1 MNKAL
6 FFQIMRFGIVGVIAS
21 LVHFSCVVFFVQLLH
36 WQPLIANIV
45 GFSIGVQVSYWGH
58 RTFTFRDSD
67 ASHRV
72 AYPRLVTLQA
82 GNFIAN
88 EGLFSLFLS
97 FHLPYQVALLIVL
110 AIMPIF
116 TFMISRA
123 WVFA

>member
-36 WQPLIANIV
+36 WLPLVANIV

-72 AYPRLVTLQA
+72 AYPRLVMLQT

-97 FHLPYQVALLIVL
+97 LHLPYQVALLIVL

>member
-6 FFQIMRFGIVGVIAS
+6 FLQIMRFGIVGVIAS
-21 LVHFSCVVFFVQLLH
+21 LVHFSFVVLFVQLLH
-36 WQPLIANIV
+36 WQPLVANIV

-58 RTFTFRDSD
+58 RTFTFRDSG
-67 ASHRV
+67 ATHRV
-72 AYPRLVTLQA
+72 AYPRLVMLQT

-88 EGLFSLFLS
+88 EGLFSLFLAL
-97 FHLPYQVALLIVL
+97 HIPYQLALLMVL

-116 TFMISRA
+116 TFVISKA

>member
-6 FFQIMRFGIVGVIAS
+6 LLQIMRFGTVGVLAS

-36 WQPLIANIV
+36 WLPLVANII
-45 GFSIGVQVSYWGH
+45 GFGIGVQVSYWGH

-67 ASHRV
+67 ATHST
-72 AYPRLVTLQA
+72 AYPRLVALQT

-88 EGLFSLFLS
+88 ECFFSILLA
-97 FHLPYQVALLIVL
+97 FHIPYQIALLTVL

-116 TFMISRA
+116 TFIISKT